1 MIHFSKIHK
10 LNLFIIFVTLLA
22 LTASIAVFKVKPS
35 IDFTGGALVEF
46 QADTELDEQTIAAIL
61 SDYGLENFSLQEAEK
76 QSFIIRTVSLS
87 QETVNSLKN
96 TLSEKTGQTIIERK
110 FETVGPL
117 LGKELVTKT
126 ILAIIISILVILAYI
141 AWSFKN
147 VKFGIAA
154 VFALIHD
161 LVVLL
166 GSFSLLGHFLGVEVD
181 ALFVT
186 AVLTT
191 TSFSVHDT
199 IVVFHRLR
207 ELRKKHP
214 EADIKNLSDQALTET
229 IVRSVNNSLTIIFM
243 LASLILFGGE
253 NLRWFAAALLIGT
266 LTGTYSSP
274 FVAVPVLI
282 SLNSPKLLKLLKRLK
297 SFH

>member
-10 LNLFIIFVTLLA
+10 LNLFIIFVTLLV

-46 QADTELDEQTIAAIL
+46 QGDAGLDQQTIAGIL
-61 SDYGLENFSLQEAEK
+61 AEYGLANSSIQEAGNHT
-76 QSFIIRTVSLS
+76 FIIKTVSLT
-87 QETVNSLKN
+87 QETVNSLKK
-96 TLSEKTGQTIIERK
+96 TLSEKSGTTIIERR

-214 EADIKNLSDQALTET
+214 EVDIKNLSDQALTET

-253 NLRWFAAALLIGT
+253 NLRWFAAALLVGT

-282 SLNSPKLLKLLKRLK
+282 LLQKLKRGRFFHFGK
-297 SFH
+297 SSH